1 MEWYIPLTVL
11 PAVALIIL
19 STSNF
24 LVGLNSEI
32 NMLEAGDETIDWVI
46 DQKIDQ
52 LTRLGYAIIL
62 LYFSSLFFMIS
73 ALAMA
78 IYEEA
83 VLLKYLMLTGVVLFT
98 VALIFLLIYSI
109 KAIKIKQNHLR
120 RRE

>member
-62 LYFSSLFFMIS
+62 LYLSSLFFMIS

-78 IYEEA
+78 IYEKA